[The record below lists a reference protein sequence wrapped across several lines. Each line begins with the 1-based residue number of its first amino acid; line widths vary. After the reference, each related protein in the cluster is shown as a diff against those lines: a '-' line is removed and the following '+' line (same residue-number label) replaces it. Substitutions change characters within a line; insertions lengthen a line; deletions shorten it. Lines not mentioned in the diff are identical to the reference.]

1 MRGIFTVAFVLSF
14 WSATYSSAAEPA
26 ASGDAAGVVAQAV
39 KAAGGEAKLLK
50 LLKIK
55 EELVLGADPA
65 GKKSV
70 RTSVLE
76 PPKYWWLGKR
86 ERVGQDKEPATFLV
100 WAWTLGAVTDSK
112 SKLAALPETVDEGK
126 PVVGVR
132 VSETIT
138 PAMDL
143 YFDKATG
150 RLVRIDWRSDIHRF
164 SDWRVH
170 DGAGYPARCV
180 GYKKASG
187 KPWYYSQIVE
197 LERLSELPE
206 GLTRESPQ

>member
-1 MRGIFTVAFVLSF
+1 MHRILVTVFVWAI
-14 WSATYSSAAEPA
+14 WSVTYSFAAEPA
-26 ASGDAAGVVAQAV
+26 SGDPAAVVAQAV

-70 RTSVLE
+70 ATSVLE

-86 ERVGQDKEPATFLV
+86 ERVGQEEPATFLV
-100 WAWTLGAVTDSK
+100 WAWTLGAVTDPK
-112 SKLAALPETVDEGK
+112 SKLAAPPEIVDEGK

-150 RLVRIDWRSDIHRF
+150 RLVAHRL
-164 SDWRVH
+164 
-170 DGAGYPARCV
+170 A
-180 GYKKASG
+180 
-187 KPWYYSQIVE
+187 Q
-197 LERLSELPE
+197 
-206 GLTRESPQ
+206 

>member
-1 MRGIFTVAFVLSF
+1 MFRIVASAFVLAFLVHHSF
-14 WSATYSSAAEPA
+14 AAEPA
-26 ASGDAAGVVAQAV
+26 SGDPAGVVAQAV

-70 RTSVLE
+70 RVSVLE

-100 WAWTLGAVTDSK
+100 WAWTLGAVTDPK
-112 SKLAALPETVDEGK
+112 SKLAALPEIVDEGK

-150 RLVRIDWRSDIHRF
+150 RLVRIDWRSDMHRF

-197 LERLSELPE
+197 LERLSDLPD
-206 GLTRESPQ
+206 GLSR

>member
-1 MRGIFTVAFVLSF
+1 MHRILVTVFVWAI
-14 WSATYSSAAEPA
+14 WSVTYSFAAEPA
-26 ASGDAAGVVAQAV
+26 SGDPAAVVAQAV

-100 WAWTLGAVTDSK
+100 WAWTLGAVTDPK
-112 SKLAALPETVDEGK
+112 SKLAALPEIVDEGK

-150 RLVRIDWRSDIHRF
+150 RLVRIDWRSDMHRF

-197 LERLSELPE
+197 LERLSDLPD
-206 GLTRESPQ
+206 GLSR